1 MFSSLLVDGTFV
13 AVERPF
19 VMTSPVRESET
30 ARITSEAFVDELD
43 AGQRM
48 VVSSSWLGVTPC
60 KHMHTACETLRRAVV
75 FPLPPSQAA
84 HSCYFL
90 RPQLRMYC
98 DGDSAVGSMPVR
110 AVHAC
115 NARDPMPANADV
127 ASHILNGCQGGRGSG
142 RWNPD
147 DLNDGDV
154 LHSALVDGQLL
165 GYFTEDPC
173 QDTKSH

>member
-1 MFSSLLVDGTFV
+1 
-13 AVERPF
+13 
-19 VMTSPVRESET
+19 MTVRT
-30 ARITSEAFVDELD
+30 TSEAFVDDLD
-43 AGQRM
+43 AGQRR
-48 VVSSSWLGVTPC
+48 VVSSFWLGVAPC
-60 KHMHTACETLRRAVV
+60 KHMRTACETRRCAMLCCCA
-75 FPLPPSQAA
+75 PLPPSQAA

-115 NARDPMPANADV
+115 NAQDPMPANTDV
-127 ASHILNGCQGGRGSG
+127 ASHILNGCQGGRGCG

-154 LHSALVDGQLL
+154 LHPERRGWAAAWVFHRGPLPGYEAALIGQQVGL
-165 GYFTEDPC
+165 GC
-173 QDTKSH
+173 